1 MSDLILYIPNHGYAN
16 DTPVIA
22 SWDSTIYYIADT
34 TANSFKLALTSGG
47 TDYLQYSTP
56 ISGTVRRVV
65 TGLTTITGL
74 EHLEGKTVQV
84 TGDGV
89 YLGTF
94 TVASGSITLPLTIYS
109 YRLGLPYT
117 MKCRT
122 MRVELPNQMN
132 TTQGTIKRLIK
143 LELRYVK
150 SKGGKAGQEYN
161 GVEYLSD
168 YNMTFSTESQDSARL
183 VKGGYHPDG
192 YIVIKSDEP
201 YPMSII
207 SAATTLEVE
216 Q

>member
-1 MSDLILYIPNHGYAN
+1 MSDLILYIPNHGFT
-16 DTPVIA
+16 DTTPVIA
-22 SWDSTIYYIADT
+22 SWDSVVYYVASATGD
-34 TANSFKLALTSGG
+34 SFKLALTSGG
-47 TDYLQYSTP
+47 TTYLQYTTP
-56 ISGTVRRVV
+56 ISGTVRRVD
-65 TGLTTITGL
+65 TGSTTITGL

-132 TTQGTIKRLIK
+132 TTQGTIKRLIE

-168 YNMTFSTESQDSARL
+168 YDMTFSTESQDSARL